1 MATTALAPLVR
12 IAWRNVRKNW
22 RHSLGSMLSIVVGFV
37 AIGLFEGYLRDLEDL
52 QALWYEQRAMFG
64 DLFIERRG
72 ASSSEGRQDPIAY
85 LLDRRAQAVVDDF
98 LRGHAGEVA
107 GTVRNLYASGL
118 ASTGRT
124 GVVFFARG
132 FDVDAGVRM
141 RGSWAWN
148 TVAGRPLH
156 LTGPESVL
164 VGRGLGKLLDCE
176 GPPQERIVYRNGLPV
191 VKERPLRCRQSRVQL
206 TATTASGQLNAVE
219 PTIVGTFDGGLKD
232 IDSRIVHMPLPL
244 AQRLL
249 DTDGVSSYSVSLTQR
264 GRAEPF
270 AAELTEAARARGVDL
285 VAVPWRQHYWGELY
299 RRSMTLLGLYRFLVI
314 VIVVTIAGM
323 SVFTTM
329 LKAVNERVRE
339 IGTLRSI
346 GYRRRHI
353 VALFTI
359 ESAILALV
367 SSLVGLAATAVI
379 TALINAA
386 DVTYSGGIA
395 SQPVPLTVSLLA
407 SASAFAVAFLSGV
420 AVLAA
425 VFPARRAARLPIPD
439 ALGHA

>member
-1 MATTALAPLVR
+1 
-12 IAWRNVRKNW
+12 
-22 RHSLGSMLSIVVGFV
+22 MLSIAVGFV
-37 AIGLFEGYLRDLEDL
+37 AIGLFEGYLSDLEDL

-72 ASSSEGRQDPIAY
+72 ASTSEGRQDPIAY
-85 LLDRRAQAVVDDF
+85 LMDRRAQDLVDQF
-98 LRGHAGEVA
+98 LRSHAGEVTS
-107 GTVRNLYASGL
+107 TVRNLFSSGL
-118 ASTGRT
+118 ASTGRA

-132 FDVDAGVRM
+132 FDVDAGVHM
-141 RGSWAWN
+141 RGPWAWN

-156 LTGPESVL
+156 LTVPDSIL
-164 VGRGLGKLLDCE
+164 VGEGLGKLLDCE

-191 VKERPLRCRQSRVQL
+191 VKERPLKCRQPRVQL

-219 PTIVGTFDGGLKD
+219 PTIVGTIDGGLKD
-232 IDSRIVHMPLPL
+232 IDSRIIHMPLPL

-249 DTDGVSSYSVSLTQR
+249 DTDGVSFYTVSLTRR
-264 GRAEPF
+264 GRAGRF
-270 AAELTEAARARGVDL
+270 AAELAATAHARGVDL
-285 VAVPWRQHYWGELY
+285 VAIPWREHYWGELY
-299 RRSMTLLGLYRFLVI
+299 RRSMTLLGLYRLLVVI
-314 VIVVTIAGM
+314 IVVTIAGM

-353 VALFTI
+353 VALFTL
-359 ESAILALV
+359 ESAMLALV
-367 SSLVGLAATAVI
+367 SSAVGLAATAVL
-379 TALINAA
+379 TAVINGA
-386 DVTYSGGIA
+386 DATYSGGIA
-395 SQPVPLTVSLLA
+395 SQPIPLTVSLLA
-407 SASAFAVAFLSGV
+407 SASVFATVFLSGV

-425 VFPARRAARLPIPD
+425 LFPARRAARLPIPD